1 MMTHKVVIANSKG
14 ANCGK
19 STSIRYVFEILSK
32 RYPNG
37 VKILK
42 PDNGIY
48 NPQEDVAAIIEI
60 PQPKGEVVKV
70 GIESMGDPGYA
81 RPQESVDK
89 FVAAGCEIILVATRL
104 KKPTIGCVTDLRDN
118 YNWQVIWFDN
128 STMWV
133 DDWCNKID
141 ASGSRLANQDEQ
153 IQDKLSWDYAHY
165 VSSLIERLVLTGGVI

>member
-1 MMTHKVVIANSKG
+1 MMTHKIVIANSKP
-14 ANCGK
+14 AHYGK
-19 STSIRYVFEILSK
+19 STSVRYVFEILSS
-32 RYPNG
+32 RYPLG
-37 VKILK
+37 LKILK
-42 PDNGIY
+42 PDSGVY
-48 NPQEDVAAIIEI
+48 SRDEDVAAIIEI
-60 PQPKGEVVKV
+60 PQSKDESVKV

-118 YNWQVIWFDN
+118 HNWQVIWFDN

-133 DDWCNKID
+133 DDWCNIID
-141 ASGSRLANQDEQ
+141 ASGTRLANQDEQ

-165 VSSLIERLVLTGGVI
+165 VASLIERLVLTGGVI

>member
-32 RYPNG
+32 RYPSG
-37 VKILK
+37 VTILK
-42 PDNGIY
+42 PDDGIY
-48 NPQEDVAAIIEI
+48 NPLEDVAAIIKI
-60 PQPKGEVVKV
+60 PQPNGEIVSV

-89 FVAAGCEIILVATRL
+89 FVAAGCEIILVTTRL
-104 KKPTIGCVTDLRDN
+104 RKPTIGCVTDLRDN
-118 YNWQVIWFDN
+118 HNWQVIWFDN

-133 DDWCNKID
+133 DDWCNKTD
-141 ASGSRLANQDEQ
+141 ASGTRLAKQDEQ
-153 IQDKLSWDYAHY
+153 VQNKLSWDYAHY
-165 VSSLIERLVLTGGVI
+165 VASLIERLVLTEGVI